1 MTTRRVATALLAAF
15 VLAGCSAQG
24 TSQDGAVRPADAGT
38 AQPPGGRPSLS
49 APGCTFRLPMAAYSY
64 TADEYA
70 TIEAAEQVP
79 AKRCM
84 AGYSLG
90 YRPPER
96 TAVAPG
102 VDRRYGLSEQDA
114 ALAPGYRLP
123 AAQPP
128 AQDEELSKE
137 QISVLYGGR
146 GSEGKT
152 GRLEYGGK
160 AIPEEGCL
168 GQSILDFR
176 KDYEHPQAIETARHI
191 SSQSYQDSMARPETQ
206 AAFRKWS
213 AYMKEE
219 GYIYASPMDPPSV
232 GKFQE
237 GPVTAEEKA
246 TAQADVA
253 CKTRTDLLNSWF
265 AVESEIQQAMVSGDT
280 KVLQELREL
289 HRKKVAAARTILT
302 EG

>member
-1 MTTRRVATALLAAF
+1 MATALLATL

-24 TSQDGAVRPADAGT
+24 TPQGATERPADTGT
-38 AQPPGGRPSLS
+38 AQPPGGRSAAA
-49 APGCTFRLPMAAYSY
+49 APGWTFRLPMAVYSY

-70 TIEAAEQVP
+70 TIEAAEQVL

-84 AGYSLG
+84 AGYSLS

-123 AAQPP
+123 PSQPP
-128 AQDEELSKE
+128 AEAGDLSKE
-137 QISVLYGGR
+137 QISVLYGRR
-146 GSEGKT
+146 GSEGRT
-152 GRLEYGGK
+152 GPLEYRGK

-176 KDYEHPQAIETARHI
+176 KDYEHPQAVEAARRI
-191 SSQSYQDSMARPETQ
+191 STQSYQDSMARPEIQ
-206 AAFRKWS
+206 AAFQKWS
-213 AYMKEE
+213 ACMKEK
-219 GYIYASPMDPPSV
+219 GYTYASPMDPPSV

-246 TAQADVA
+246 TAEADVA
-253 CKTRTDLLNSWF
+253 CKRRTDLLNSWF
-265 AVESEIQQAMVSGDT
+265 AVESEIQQAMIAGDAA
-280 KVLQELREL
+280 VLQELREL
-289 HRKKVAAARTILT
+289 HRKKVAAARAVLT

>member
-1 MTTRRVATALLAAF
+1 MLGA
-15 VLAGCSAQG
+15 G

-38 AQPPGGRPSLS
+38 AQPPGGQPSPS
-49 APGCTFRLPMAAYSY
+49 APGYTFRLPMAAYSY

-70 TIEAAEQVP
+70 TIEAAEQVL

-123 AAQPP
+123 PSQPP

-137 QISVLYGGR
+137 QI
-146 GSEGKT
+146 
-152 GRLEYGGK
+152 
-160 AIPEEGCL
+160 
-168 GQSILDFR
+168 
-176 KDYEHPQAIETARHI
+176 IETALHI
-191 SSQSYQDSMARPETQ
+191 SSQSYQDSMARPEIQT
-206 AAFRKWS
+206 AFQKWS
-213 AYMKEE
+213 TCMKEK
-219 GYIYASPMDPPSV
+219 GYTYASPMDPPSV

-237 GPVTAEEKA
+237 GPVTVVEKA

-265 AVESEIQQAMVSGDT
+265 AVESEIQQAMIAGDA
-280 KVLQELREL
+280 KVLGELREL